1 MKSVRERQI
10 PHITYRENLEY
21 DTNEPIYRTE
31 TDSQKQRVDLVA
43 KVEEGLGRDGLGG
56 WAYQMQ
62 TITYRMDKQRD
73 PTVYQVELHI
83 LR

>member
-1 MKSVRERQI
+1 MTQM
-10 PHITYRENLEY
+10 NLS
-21 DTNEPIYRTE
+21 TK
-31 TDSQKQRVDLVA
+31 QKQTLKQRADLVA

-62 TITYRMDKQRD
+62 TITYRMGKQQD

-83 LR
+83 LK